1 MSILHSFVP
10 CSCQISTGIGSFL
23 FKIDHSSCGWYLS
36 CAMRT
41 KNISNQTNAI
51 HSDAVEDIINVPRP
65 IVAMAKE
72 FPSGHL
78 ISFHQHSRAQLLYAS
93 SGVMTVKTKSGI
105 WVVPP
110 LRAVWI
116 PAHTRH
122 QIEVSGNLS
131 MRTLYIDPLYY
142 SGPSEGCC
150 VIAVSPLLKELIL
163 HTVGLPRLYPLEGQ
177 EERLLT
183 VILDQISNM
192 RIAPLALQIPSDTRL
207 KKIYKHLSSN
217 PEDTRTLEDWGKK
230 VGATGRT
237 LARHFRSETG
247 MSFIQWRQQIRILE
261 ALKRLGMKEP
271 VTTVAIELGY
281 DSPSAFISMFKKTLG
296 KTPGQYFVE

>member
-1 MSILHSFVP
+1 MW
-10 CSCQISTGIGSFL
+10 TN
-23 FKIDHSSCGWYLS
+23 
-36 CAMRT
+36 
-41 KNISNQTNAI
+41 NISNKTNPLPP
-51 HSDAVEDIINVPRP
+51 DPVEDIFSVPRP

-93 SGVMTVKTKSGI
+93 SGVMTVKTNNGI

-116 PAHTRH
+116 PAYTRH

-131 MRTLYIDPLYY
+131 MRTLYIDPTFFP
-142 SGPSEGCC
+142 GPSEGCC

-163 HTVGLPRLYPLEGQ
+163 YAVGLPQIYPLGGQ
-177 EERLLT
+177 EERVLT
-183 VILDQISNM
+183 VILDQICNM
-192 RIAPLALQIPSDTRL
+192 STAPLELQIPVDSRL
-207 KKIYKHLSSN
+207 KKIYRRLSTN
-217 PEDTRTLEDWGKK
+217 PGENRTLEDWGKT

-237 LARHFRSETG
+237 LARHFRLETG
-247 MSFIQWRQQIRILE
+247 MSFVQWRQQIRILE
-261 ALKRLGMKEP
+261 ALRRLGRKEP

-281 DSPSAFISMFKKTLG
+281 DSPSAFISMFKKALG
-296 KTPGQYFVE
+296 KTPGQYFAE